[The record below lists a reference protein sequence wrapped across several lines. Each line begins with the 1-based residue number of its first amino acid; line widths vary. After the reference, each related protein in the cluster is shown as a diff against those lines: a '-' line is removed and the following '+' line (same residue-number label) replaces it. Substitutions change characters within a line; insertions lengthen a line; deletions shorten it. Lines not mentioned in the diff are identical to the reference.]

1 MHARRSGGDRLD
13 VVDAFRRLEDRV
25 DEDRLLQPVAR
36 LQQRQILVDEGDVPG
51 ALDLRQHDDVELVAD
66 LADEPRHV
74 VEEPRRVERIDARPQ
89 AGRAEVGRA
98 RHGDEAL
105 ARRRLRFDRDRV
117 LEVAEHDVDL
127 RGQLADLGAQLVDVR
142 RHEMDHALDARGR
155 FAQRPRRAD
164 RQRLVEL
171 ARNSHRRIAACRGGA
186 ESIGPIA
193 GPATSPTAAGGSTLV
208 GPALSRR
215 ARPRRSAPT
224 TGRRG

>member
-1 MHARRSGGDRLD
+1 M
-13 VVDAFRRLEDRV
+13 
-25 DEDRLLQPVAR
+25 DEDRLLQPVAS

-74 VEEPRRVERIDARPQ
+74 VEEPRRVERVDTRPQ

-155 FAQRPRRAD
+155 FAQRLRRAD
-164 RQRLVEL
+164 RQGFVKL
-171 ARNSHRRIAACRGGA
+171 ARNSHRRIAMSSG
-186 ESIGPIA
+186 
-193 GPATSPTAAGGSTLV
+193 
-208 GPALSRR
+208 RR
-215 ARPRRSAPT
+215 IDRANRRPRQLRRPPPTVRLWSALAQPPGAT
-224 TGRRG
+224 ETLGADHGPERMIVSRAASDEGAP